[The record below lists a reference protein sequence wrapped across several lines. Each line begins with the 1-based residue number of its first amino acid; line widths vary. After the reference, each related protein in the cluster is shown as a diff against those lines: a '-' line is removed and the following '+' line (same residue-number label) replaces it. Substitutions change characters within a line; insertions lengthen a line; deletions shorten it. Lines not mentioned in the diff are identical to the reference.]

1 MKTILFFLLPVACL
15 GQASIRRTLTV
26 DSLGACQGVSMQKGN
41 VYLYGDREVG
51 MVREYNRLGDSLVY
65 TGREVKFSIDTT
77 DVIGHPTGFAI
88 REGYPTFIG
97 NSVRLNKEGTR
108 WKAVISCVDWPSLW
122 KTGKLQGNLLNTI
135 EDDACIQ
142 GTRPEYI
149 EYKGHVYVATADY
162 GNNGNQVRLYRPEK
176 LKSAKKTSEPGLV
189 YARFTCSPFVQNLH
203 WIPEKRQLVLVQ
215 NQVEGRRWR
224 LTFLD
229 FDKSI
234 AEGKEHVLRVMDFDP
249 ADELEGFVL
258 LPGGKDGIAV
268 TSSRKRNVHVIE
280 L

>member
-97 NSVRLNKEGTR
+97 NSIRLNKEGTR
-108 WKAVISCVDWPSLW
+108 WKAVISCVDWPGLW
-122 KTGKLQGNLLNTI
+122 KIGKLQGNLLNTI

-149 EYKGHVYVATADY
+149 DYKGHVYVATADY

-234 AEGKEHVLRVMDFDP
+234 AEGKEHVLRVIDFDP

>member
-15 GQASIRRTLTV
+15 GQAGIRRTLTV
-26 DSLGACQGVSMQKGN
+26 DSLGACQGVSIQKGN

-88 REGYPTFIG
+88 RKGFPTFIG

-108 WKAVISCVDWPSLW
+108 WKAVISCVDWPGLW

-149 EYKGHVYVATADY
+149 DYKGHVYVATADY

>member
-15 GQASIRRTLTV
+15 GQAGIRRTLTV
-26 DSLGACQGVSMQKGN
+26 DSLGACQGVSIQKGN

-108 WKAVISCVDWPSLW
+108 WKAVISCVDWPGLW

-149 EYKGHVYVATADY
+149 DYKGHVYVATADY

-234 AEGKEHVLRVMDFDP
+234 AEGKEHVLRVIDFDP

>member
-15 GQASIRRTLTV
+15 GQAGIRRTLTV
-26 DSLGACQGVSMQKGN
+26 DSLGACQGVSIQKGN

-88 REGYPTFIG
+88 RKGFPTFIG

-108 WKAVISCVDWPSLW
+108 WKAVISCVDWPGLW

-149 EYKGHVYVATADY
+149 DYKGRVYVATADY

-176 LKSAKKTSEPGLV
+176 LKNAKKTSEPGLV